1 MPRIKNVKK
10 TPEPQRMGRP
20 PKHERPPTKFT
31 LVLADRHVA
40 FMHRLTADV
49 RERVGATLQ
58 GAELLRAFLDGLADS
73 GLDLTSALDLTN
85 PQEREDRLRAFFA
98 SKLKR

>member
-1 MPRIKNVKK
+1 MKSAKRQ
-10 TPEPQRMGRP
+10 PETKRTGRP
-20 PKHERPPTKFT
+20 QKHERPPTKFT
-31 LVLADRHVA
+31 LVLSDRHIA

-73 GLDLTSALDLTN
+73 GLDLTAALDLTN
-85 PQEREDRLRAFFA
+85 PQEREAKLRAFFA
-98 SKLKR
+98 SRLKRS